1 MLTSL
6 ARVPTER
13 ASEYLTRLCLHLQ
26 EIKDKAGHPGRRRH
40 LGSAAGSR
48 PEINLEWSETRAIAQ
63 IGPSRCVLQVEPG
76 GLTLRA
82 EAPTEEALRQVQALF
97 ASRLEKFGHREQVK
111 VTWQQATTVP
121 RAATPA
127 PEGKPQP

>member
-1 MLTSL
+1 MLSSQ
-6 ARVPTER
+6 ARVKTER

-26 EIKDKAGHPGRRRH
+26 EIKGKAGHSGMSRH
-40 LGSAAGSR
+40 LGSAPGSR
-48 PEINLEWSETRAIAQ
+48 PEINLEWSQTHAIAQ
-63 IGPSRCVLQVEPG
+63 IGPSRCMLQVNPG

-97 ASRLEKFGHREQVK
+97 GGRLEKFGHREQVK
-111 VTWQQATTVP
+111 VTWRQATTV
-121 RAATPA
+121 RQATTPA

>member
-13 ASEYLTRLCLHLQ
+13 ASEYLTRLCRHLQ
-26 EIKDKAGHPGRRRH
+26 EIKDKAGHPGVSRH
-40 LGSAAGSR
+40 LGSAAGGR
-48 PEINLEWSETRAIAQ
+48 PEINLEWSETHAIAQ
-63 IGPSRCVLQVEPG
+63 IGPSRCMLQVTPG

-97 ASRLEKFGHREQVK
+97 GGRLEKFGHRERVT
-111 VTWQQATTVP
+111 VTWQQATTV
-121 RAATPA
+121 RQAATPA
-127 PEGKPQP
+127 PERKPRP

>member
-26 EIKDKAGHPGRRRH
+26 EIKDKTGHPGMRRH
-40 LGSAAGSR
+40 LGSATGSR

-121 RAATPA
+121 QAATPA

>member
-1 MLTSL
+1 MLTSQ

-26 EIKDKAGHPGRRRH
+26 EIKGKAGHHGMSRH
-40 LGSAAGSR
+40 HGSAAGSR

-63 IGPSRCVLQVEPG
+63 IGPSRCMLQANPG

-97 ASRLEKFGHREQVK
+97 GGRLEKFGHREQVK
-111 VTWQQATTVP
+111 VTWQQATTV
-121 RAATPA
+121 RQAATPA

>member
-1 MLTSL
+1 MLSSQ
-6 ARVPTER
+6 ARVQTER

-26 EIKDKAGHPGRRRH
+26 EIKGKAGHPGMSRH

-48 PEINLEWSETRAIAQ
+48 PEINLEWSQTHAIAQ
-63 IGPSRCVLQVEPG
+63 IGPSRCMLQVNPG

-97 ASRLEKFGHREQVK
+97 GGRLEKFGHREQVK
-111 VTWQQATTVP
+111 VTWQQATTV
-121 RAATPA
+121 RQATTPA

>member
-1 MLTSL
+1 MLTSQ

-26 EIKDKAGHPGRRRH
+26 EIKNKAGHPGMRRH

-48 PEINLEWSETRAIAQ
+48 PKINLEWSETHAIAR
-63 IGPSRCVLQVEPG
+63 IGPSRCMLQVTPG
-76 GLTLRA
+76 GLTLHA

-97 ASRLEKFGHREQVK
+97 GGRLEKFGHREQVK
-111 VTWQQATTVP
+111 VTWQRATTV
-121 RAATPA
+121 RQAATPA
-127 PEGKPQP
+127 PEGKPNP

>member
-1 MLTSL
+1 MLNSQ
-6 ARVPTER
+6 ARVRTER

-26 EIKDKAGHPGRRRH
+26 EIKDKAGRPGMSRH

-48 PEINLEWSETRAIAQ
+48 PEISLEWSETHAIAQ
-63 IGPSRCVLQVEPG
+63 IGPSRCMLQVRPG

-97 ASRLEKFGHREQVK
+97 GGRLEKFGHREQVR
-111 VTWQQATTVP
+111 VTWQRATTARQAT
-121 RAATPA
+121 TPA

>member
-1 MLTSL
+1 MLTSQ

-26 EIKDKAGHPGRRRH
+26 EIRDKAGHPGMRRH

-48 PEINLEWSETRAIAQ
+48 PEIILEWSETRAIAQ

-97 ASRLEKFGHREQVK
+97 GGRLEKFGHREQVR

-127 PEGKPQP
+127 PEGKPHP

>member
-1 MLTSL
+1 MLTSQ

-26 EIKDKAGHPGRRRH
+26 EIKGKAGHPGMRRH

-48 PEINLEWSETRAIAQ
+48 PEITLEWSETRAMAQ
-63 IGPSRCVLQVEPG
+63 IGPSRCMLQVTPG

-97 ASRLEKFGHREQVK
+97 GERLEKFGHREQVR
-111 VTWQQATTVP
+111 VTWGQATTVRP
-121 RAATPA
+121 AATPA